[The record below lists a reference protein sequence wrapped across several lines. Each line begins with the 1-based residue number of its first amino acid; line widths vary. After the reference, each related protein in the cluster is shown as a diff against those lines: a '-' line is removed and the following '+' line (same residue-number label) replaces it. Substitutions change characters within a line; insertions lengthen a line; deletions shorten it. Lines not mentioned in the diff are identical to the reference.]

1 MPPDLIPVGTGS
13 GRVPSDPKP
22 VGVSSGGVTNGI
34 WDRARSSIFS
44 LWARLLRPEQKNDDS
59 MERTHPDC
67 HLTRLSMRPVGTGL
81 LVGTVFDWDT
91 PTSPS
96 QTTFKYSQRHS
107 RGGTPQALGRSGGQ
121 RHGGAA
127 SQ

>member
-1 MPPDLIPVGTGS
+1 MPPDRIPVGTG
-13 GRVPSDPKP
+13 GGIGPSDPKP
-22 VGVSSGGVTNGI
+22 VGMSSGGVSSGL
-34 WDRARSSIFS
+34 WDRASSSNFS
-44 LWARLLRPEQKNDDS
+44 LWARLLRPEQENDES

-67 HLTRLSMRPVGTGL
+67 HLIRLSMRPVGTGS

-107 RGGTPQALGRSGGQ
+107 RGGIPQALGSSGEQ